1 MINITLYGGDDV
13 VYSLIFIIPYTLK
26 IESCDHRKEFPTYFA
41 QFIPRGILTIS
52 ICALQLTV
60 KIQNANICK
69 QKRAVHKTKRK
80 SQIHNKH
87 FFAITDLP
95 IFLHLIYFANTWG
108 SAYNSMIKPGLIFS
122 FFTSQVASY
131 GGAQQ
136 KSKINCQPHI
146 LEMSITFSCIR
157 IKIFLFILVQHL
169 LLLFLLSFFP
179 GKVLFTVNLS
189 CSF

>member
-1 MINITLYGGDDV
+1 MINITLSGGDDV
-13 VYSLIFIIPYTLK
+13 VYSLIFIILYTLK

-87 FFAITDLP
+87 FLQLLICPF
-95 IFLHLIYFANTWG
+95 FYLIYFTNKWG

-146 LEMSITFSCIR
+146 LEMSTTFSCIR

-179 GKVLFTVNLS
+179 GKVLFTANLS